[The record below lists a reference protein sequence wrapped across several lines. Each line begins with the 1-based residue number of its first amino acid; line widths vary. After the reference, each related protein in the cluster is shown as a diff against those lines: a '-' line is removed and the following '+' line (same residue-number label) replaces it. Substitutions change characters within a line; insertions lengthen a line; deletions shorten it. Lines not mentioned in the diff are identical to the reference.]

1 MSTVSMRQ
9 SPRRGINA
17 SVFQR
22 KTSGPGRVWRNHNP
36 KKRQCGESDP
46 RGTTYLALQHLL
58 FIVETQ
64 THKRVTSAVKV
75 NELRVNMEIFQN
87 VGDGQ
92 DLQPRPTH
100 RLREALIS
108 CLRTICSHSPL
119 FVNISFTNSLNLSSF
134 LLCLE
139 M

>member
-1 MSTVSMRQ
+1 M
-9 SPRRGINA
+9 
-17 SVFQR
+17 FQR

-36 KKRQCGESDP
+36 KKKKRQCRESDP

-92 DLQPRPTH
+92 DLQPHPTH

-108 CLRTICSHSPL
+108 CNNMHEISANILRTICSHSPL

>member
-1 MSTVSMRQ
+1 MRQ
-9 SPRRGINA
+9 SLRRGVNV

-36 KKRQCGESDP
+36 AAKKRQFGESVP
-46 RGTTYLALQHLL
+46 CGTTYVAVQHLL
-58 FIVETQ
+58 FTVETQ

-87 VGDGQ
+87 VGAQ
-92 DLQPRPTH
+92 NLQPRPTH

-108 CLRTICSHSPL
+108 CWRTICSLSPL

-134 LLCLE
+134 LSWLE